1 MKVEFAQLAGRDNGT
16 AYNLERALAAI
27 AACAADTQ
35 LIVFPETHLMGFPS
49 AETVADI
56 AEPVAGPTVQAVI
69 QAARA
74 RNISVVVG
82 MAERDG
88 GHFYNTTLLIT
99 PDGIALRY
107 RKSHLWASDRGVFTP
122 GDRYA
127 TCLWNGVRVGLL
139 ICYDIEF
146 PETARA
152 LAQDDPNYNVLFRP
166 PESHNPHGL
175 LTAADAILG
184 HLIVA
189 PTDDPATKTAKAA
202 RIAKFVGKGLPTDFA
217 ARLVADRSQIDD
229 AHETENDADNDGVE
243 NTAAISRLVDE
254 GMKECNSLDAIFHNV
269 YTHNADKLTA
279 WLSASHLQRV
289 AKHAAAPA
297 PPPTPKTNP

>member
-27 AACAADTQ
+27 AATAADTQ

-56 AEPVAGPTVQAVI
+56 AEPLDGPTVQAVI

-74 RNISVVVG
+74 RNIAVVIG
-82 MAERDG
+82 MAENDG
-88 GHFYNTTLLIT
+88 GHFYNTTVLIT
-99 PDGIALRY
+99 PEGIALKY
-107 RKSHLWASDRGVFTP
+107 RKTHLWASDRGVYEA

-152 LAQDDPNYNVLFRP
+152 LAQLGAELLLVTNGNMDPYGPTHRTAIMARAQENQAFALMVNRVEAGDDGLMFAGGSALVDPLGTLLFEAGRD
-166 PESHNPHGL
+166 EGRFTVELDFNRL
-175 LTAADAILG
+175 D
-184 HLIVA
+184 
-189 PTDDPATKTAKAA
+189 AA
-202 RIAKFVGKGLPTDFA
+202 RKDYRYLDDQRLKLPG
-217 ARLVADRSQIDD
+217 
-229 AHETENDADNDGVE
+229 EMVE
-243 NTAAISRLVDE
+243 
-254 GMKECNSLDAIFHNV
+254 H
-269 YTHNADKLTA
+269 
-279 WLSASHLQRV
+279 ASGIRELLI
-289 AKHAAAPA
+289 
-297 PPPTPKTNP
+297 PKN